1 MVYYT
6 TRSPKLNQLVVIQ
19 PTRLKVLFQLKVVP
33 TLYISWMSLHA
44 GYNSI
49 IIRFGPTGVFGSVRP
64 IRAIVSRLSSL
75 PRRRPLRCSRPRTP
89 PRYTTGHIVRYHID
103 DARQSATSTG
113 GTHEVRNTVQ
123 SEYLILTLNVR
134 VSTNLLYH
142 R

>member
-19 PTRLKVLFQLKVVP
+19 PTRLKVVP
-33 TLYISWMSLHA
+33 TLYIPWMSLHA

-49 IIRFGPTGVFGSVRP
+49 IIRFGPIGVFGSVRP
-64 IRAIVSRLSSL
+64 MRAIVSRLSSL
-75 PRRRPLRCSRPRTP
+75 PRRRPLRCSRPWTP

-113 GTHEVRNTVQ
+113 STHEVRNTVQ
-123 SEYLILTLNVR
+123 SEYLILTLNV
-134 VSTNLLYH
+134 STNLLYH